1 MLWLKLFHALC
12 WVYWLG
18 ADLGTFY
25 AARFVANPALPV
37 SARGAAAKIMLV
49 IDLAPRICMPLT
61 LASGLHLAAWQGL
74 LPLGAAG
81 ITAVWAVGLLWM
93 AAALWLHHAAPGTR
107 KDRVTRVDFGWRALV
122 VAALVALAFSGVVA
136 SWLAL
141 KVLCFA
147 GTVLCGMAIRV
158 HLKPFG
164 AAFGALMQRGP
175 SREGDAV
182 ISASIARCVPYVLV
196 IWALLIVSAAAGL
209 HALVL

>member
-37 SARGAAAKIMLV
+37 SARGTAAKIMLA

-61 LASGLHLAAWQGL
+61 LASGLHLAAWQGAV
-74 LPLGAAG
+74 PMGAGG
-81 ITAVWAVGLLWM
+81 IVAVWLIGLLWM
-93 AAALWLHHAAPGTR
+93 ATAVWLHHAAPGGR
-107 KDRVTRVDFGWRALV
+107 RDAVASVDFGWRALV
-122 VAALVALAFSGVVA
+122 VAALAVLALSGAVA

-141 KVLCFA
+141 KVVCFA

-175 SREGDAV
+175 SAAGDAV
-182 ISASIARCVPYVLV
+182 IAASIARCVPYVLV
-196 IWALLIVSAAAGL
+196 IWALLIVAAAAGL
-209 HALVL
+209 RALVV